1 MNNSIMIRYYICSRA
16 YRLCLYLW
24 FIVSIAS
31 HAVQVD
37 IVNACMCARFA
48 LFVCSALGAVSG
60 MLLTS
65 AMFTP
70 FSHGF
75 NSRLSSSHSCV
86 FVHFRCVT
94 LPVPQRSQ
102 TVLSFE
108 ATAVSV

>member
-1 MNNSIMIRYYICSRA
+1 MIRYYICSRA

-48 LFVCSALGAVSG
+48 LFVCSALGTVSG
-60 MLLTS
+60 VLLTS

-70 FSHGF
+70 ILYGF
-75 NSRLSSSHSCV
+75 NGILSSAHTSLMGLSC
-86 FVHFRCVT
+86 
-94 LPVPQRSQ
+94 
-102 TVLSFE
+102 E
-108 ATAVSV
+108 ATDVSF